1 LDLALDASTH
11 ESFYG
16 ELVHV
21 GREESGPFGSVVP
34 TGSIV
39 PWK

>member
-1 LDLALDASTH
+1 LDLALDPSPH

-21 GREESGPFGSVVP
+21 GREEPGPFGSVVP
-34 TGSIV
+34 SGAIV